1 MHEFFILCDYYLC
14 MKHLNDILKESL
26 LDDEDTL
33 MKNADDNVYDYFL
46 GDLKKAWRIIDK
58 IIVYDPRDER
68 FKSMGDQPT
77 LYLSE
82 DNNGRGRNDFTYDQ
96 LTNLKKAGLK
106 FQNLEH
112 IIIEHS
118 DTYKLD
124 DWFKVLPCKEVGMM
138 KVFVYGDD
146 LDFNNFKGKINH
158 LIQLFPY
165 HQGIVNGLEI
175 VPPKYHVG
183 LVNYGS
189 TYSISNSSSNVK
201 NWDCDYLL
209 VPGYKMMCGV
219 LDHHRPDVMCG
230 FWIDMV
236 QELIDANPNA
246 KEIYVYDN
254 KTYWRCSC
262 KGTGKNRKL
271 VKLTNRTEK
280 YIDKIITEYQWKC
293 RNEAQNDTYKLLN
306 K

>member
-1 MHEFFILCDYYLC
+1 

-33 MKNADDNVYDYFL
+33 LKNAEDSVYDSLL
-46 GDLKKAWRIIDK
+46 GDLKKAWRVIDK
-58 IIVYDPRDER
+58 TIVYDPRDER
-68 FKSMGDQPT
+68 LKSIGGDPN
-77 LYLSE
+77 LYLSD
-82 DNNGRGRNDFTYDQ
+82 DNKGRSRNDFTYDQ
-96 LTNLKKAGLK
+96 LTDLKKAGLK
-106 FQNLEH
+106 FQTLEY
-112 IIIEHS
+112 IIIEYS
-118 DTYKLD
+118 KTRTPNDILKS
-124 DWFKVLPCKEVGMM
+124 LPCGNIGNM
-138 KVFVYGDD
+138 KVYVYENGY
-146 LDFNNFKGKINH
+146 DFNKFDGKINY

-183 LVNYGS
+183 MVNYGS
-189 TYSISNSSSNVK
+189 TYSIPNSSLNIK

-219 LDHHRPDVMCG
+219 LDRHRPNVMCG

-271 VKLTNRTEK
+271 VKLTNRTGK
-280 YIDKIITEYQWKC
+280 YIDKIMAEYQWKC
-293 RNEAQNDTYKLLN
+293 RNEVGNDTYKLLN